1 MAESNFLFLF
11 GDSDMPK
18 FNTAWQAY
26 QKGRDFNNQINLEN
40 TVKVNENFYIGK

>member
-11 GDSDMPK
+11 GDSDTPE
-18 FNTAWQAY
+18 FDTAWQAY
-26 QKGRDFNNQINLEN
+26 QRGRDFNNQINLEN